1 MQGCTNGAVGLNNNK
16 THTNSRKK
24 KGISSWWFQP
34 TRKIWIKLDH
44 FPKFR
49 DENEKIFETTI
60 QLCWENL
67 VFVPLQKYTL
77 TKVTHRIRLQQ
88 W

>member
-24 KGISSWWFQP
+24 KVLVVGGFNPPEKYESNWIISP
-34 TRKIWIKLDH
+34 N
-44 FPKFR
+44 R

-67 VFVPLQKYTL
+67 VFV
-77 TKVTHRIRLQQ
+77 
-88 W
+88 